1 MLPLSLPLFRL
12 VRPGETEDRD
22 GAGGGP
28 GAPGGELPGG
38 AVRGDAVPGLG
49 PYPGLVGGGSRQ
61 STQEVALHPG
71 LAVVGDDQGDPVLAC
86 PSPGTQSELQ
96 EEMDDWHPALAWHKH

>member
-1 MLPLSLPLFRL
+1 MLPLSLPLVRL

-49 PYPGLVGGGSRQ
+49 PYPGLVGGGGGEAP
-61 STQEVALHPG
+61 QEIALHSG
-71 LAVVGDDQGDPVLAC
+71 LALVRNDQGDPVL
-86 PSPGTQSELQ
+86 PSTGPGTEAELQ
-96 EEMDDWHPALAWHKH
+96 EKMYDWHPALP